1 MMLAKVVNIAH
12 VSCRTDSY
20 VTSFYLLVH
29 FRGTYLEFNH
39 LDTQHTCVMC
49 GRGRCSS
56 LVEYHP
62 ELGFV
67 EGSNPYRNNKFVNF
81 TLVVARW
88 Q

>member
-1 MMLAKVVNIAH
+1 
-12 VSCRTDSY
+12 
-20 VTSFYLLVH
+20 
-29 FRGTYLEFNH
+29 
-39 LDTQHTCVMC
+39 MC

-67 EGSNPYRNNKFVNF
+67 EGSNPYHNNKFVNF